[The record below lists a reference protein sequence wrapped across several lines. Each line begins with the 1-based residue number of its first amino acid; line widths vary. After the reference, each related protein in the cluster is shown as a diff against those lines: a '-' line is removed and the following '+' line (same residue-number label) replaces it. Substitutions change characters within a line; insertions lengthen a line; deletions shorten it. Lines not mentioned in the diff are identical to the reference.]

1 MYLLCTAFLKLPSDE
16 LSRLGVDVSREYI
29 AGTEDADILRA
40 AWSRRQA
47 ELKELMDKQ
56 LKAADYMGELAGHL
70 VNSSVSDED
79 LLIHLD
85 DLEQLL
91 SDIDN
96 ARDFHTIGKWP
107 VLTSLLPGLTQRS
120 KAVQAK
126 AVHCIG
132 TAVKNDYDFQL
143 WVLEAAGGQAE
154 DTESKS
160 VVEILSSAMNEV
172 SQEISTA
179 ATLSDEAKVELDELL
194 RRILYAISAAARG
207 NLDVQ
212 AALSPPKEA
221 DVVSSSYN
229 LPSLVDQ
236 LKSCVESPKLSVGV
250 KRKCWHMV
258 ADLLDE
264 MVYIRHDV
272 ANEYAAMQKAQ
283 AAATGDEISEDGLT
297 ESIVQIL
304 NTLHPIGMNFV
315 TPNYEWLLLAE
326 EVAGQIASTCKLEA
340 EGRQVNAEE
349 SCVIRTNSQLR
360 DIFAHVVK
368 VKTVLRNEHGIK
380 LDSAADELDHSNDG
394 NDIDQLTKLR
404 KIAGKHREEVQM
416 FLDHPLMQ
424 DQLY

>member
-1 MYLLCTAFLKLPSDE
+1 
-16 LSRLGVDVSREYI
+16 
-29 AGTEDADILRA
+29 
-40 AWSRRQA
+40 
-47 ELKELMDKQ
+47 
-56 LKAADYMGELAGHL
+56 
-70 VNSSVSDED
+70 
-79 LLIHLD
+79 
-85 DLEQLL
+85 
-91 SDIDN
+91 
-96 ARDFHTIGKWP
+96 
-107 VLTSLLPGLTQRS
+107 
-120 KAVQAK
+120 
-126 AVHCIG
+126 
-132 TAVKNDYDFQL
+132 
-143 WVLEAAGGQAE
+143 
-154 DTESKS
+154 
-160 VVEILSSAMNEV
+160 
-172 SQEISTA
+172 
-179 ATLSDEAKVELDELL
+179 
-194 RRILYAISAAARG
+194 
-207 NLDVQ
+207 
-212 AALSPPKEA
+212 
-221 DVVSSSYN
+221 
-229 LPSLVDQ
+229 
-236 LKSCVESPKLSVGV
+236 
-250 KRKCWHMV
+250 MV